1 MCLAEDTGTLGHV
14 ETILILVCGRA
25 PECSLAGLNHVC
37 IDLIRKHSTP
47 TTARNDTPYSP
58 VSPCSQGLLTWRH
71 LWLTSALGKQTD
83 TQTGMMSIM
92 HATPTNPLDVET
104 FAEPAQQRR
113 FAAAMHRIAA
123 DRPPGVPVRV
133 YISAAPRTRNN
144 PKWENW
150 LAQITDELP
159 DGVQILHYGSLFS
172 EDRPYDWETVADD
185 LDGLVVVGKQKRP
198 GSRVNLLG
206 PIARLELRS
215 LVARKPALLYGH
227 NLGLIPVID
236 CKSQVLAPE
245 DAPRLKLIAPKRWRK
260 DDSPTLHAALR
271 ALRPR
276 STDAGTDHD
285 IDVPRHLIHPFAAPP
300 R

>member
-1 MCLAEDTGTLGHV
+1 
-14 ETILILVCGRA
+14 
-25 PECSLAGLNHVC
+25 
-37 IDLIRKHSTP
+37 
-47 TTARNDTPYSP
+47 
-58 VSPCSQGLLTWRH
+58 
-71 LWLTSALGKQTD
+71 
-83 TQTGMMSIM
+83 M